1 MDRVTGY
8 QITAVP
14 QTLGKT
20 GDRSFCSDESGQIK
34 YDPKGGSNCTQNLQ

>member
-1 MDRVTGY
+1 VTGY

-20 GDRSFCSDESGQIK
+20 GDRSFCSDESGNIK
-34 YDPKGGSNCTQNLQ
+34 YDPTGGTNCTQNLQ